1 MRKISMKSSCRI
13 CLFTGIF
20 LLLSIQGLTRFAVHP
35 PVGFV
40 LDDWSLWRDALNGE
54 SLWTVSCGAL
64 MNPTRPV
71 GACIQQVASRLLLDR
86 MALYGVLAWGNYSL
100 MLLLLFLIVRE
111 VTDRTDLAF
120 VAGAVFA
127 VLPNLCG
134 QFHWLCMI
142 IGIGQPC
149 YLVSAWL
156 LARYARRG
164 TLASLWG
171 ALFWYALA
179 LGNYEV
185 GVFLPAAY
193 AVLLWRRGW
202 KKCLMAL
209 LPFGLAL
216 GVYAAWRLTASF
228 GLGRGVGVA
237 PQFEAGL
244 SWYGV
249 KHTAADIVSWWAGL
263 DWWRAIGD
271 GATGFSELPWI
282 RATLL
287 ILADGI
293 LVALS
298 GLWLWKVQGGELP
311 APSQEKTQGKP
322 FGSTTLALFGAAWVA
337 ATYLPVFLG
346 YLAPRLNYLPGAGV
360 AFLIALV
367 LGRMK
372 MDRWL
377 GLVLGL
383 VFAGMVIGEGD
394 TKNWGDSIRFQ
405 ENLFQTMKDHRAD
418 WQDVEVLWLDT
429 RELSTRL
436 TSGLVAAN
444 RHHIDTIAEYRNAGL
459 LRGFG
464 PSAMAKL
471 VLDGQPGPRVVLDVE
486 YGAHEENGV
495 LKWHERYDPE
505 KPFETPMDRVY
516 RLDVLAAGT
525 RSSTDDLD

>member
-1 MRKISMKSSCRI
+1 MKKISMKSSWRVF
-13 CLFTGIF
+13 LLTGIF
-20 LLLSIQGLTRFAVHP
+20 LLLAIQGLTRFAVHP

-40 LDDWSLWRDALNGE
+40 LDDWSLWSDALNGE
-54 SLWTVSCGAL
+54 SLWTVSRNAL
-64 MNPTRPV
+64 LNPTRPV

-86 MALYGVLAWGNYSL
+86 MPWYGMLAWGNYSL
-100 MLLLLFLIVRE
+100 MLLLVFLLVRE
-111 VTDRTDLAF
+111 VTDRTELAF

-156 LARYARRG
+156 LARYVRRG
-164 TLASLWG
+164 TRRSLWG
-171 ALFWYALA
+171 AVFWYALA

-193 AVLLWRRGW
+193 AVLLWGRGW

-209 LPFGLAL
+209 MPFGLAL
-216 GVYAAWRLTASF
+216 GVYAAWRLTAGF

-237 PQFEAGL
+237 PQFTPRL
-244 SWYGV
+244 SGYAL

-282 RATLL
+282 QATLL
-287 ILADGI
+287 LLANGM

-298 GLWLWKVQGGELP
+298 GWWLWKAQSVEMP
-311 APSQEKTQGKP
+311 APSQEKTRDNP
-322 FGSTTLALFGAAWVA
+322 FGNATLALFGVAWVA
-337 ATYLPVFLG
+337 ATYLPAFLG
-346 YLAPRLNYLPGAGV
+346 YMAPRLNYLPGAGV
-360 AFLIALV
+360 AFLVALAA
-367 LGRMK
+367 GRMK
-372 MDRWL
+372 LERWL
-377 GLVLGL
+377 GLVLGV
-383 VFAGMVIGEGD
+383 VFAGMVVGEGD

-405 ENLFQTMKDHRAD
+405 ENLFQTMKEHRAD
-418 WQDVEVLWLDT
+418 WQDSEVLCLDT
-429 RELSTRL
+429 RELSNRL
-436 TSGLVAAN
+436 TPGLVAPN
-444 RHHIDTIAEYRNAGL
+444 CHHIDTVAEYRNAGL

-464 PSAMAKL
+464 PSAMAELILKER
-471 VLDGQPGPRVVLDVE
+471 PGPRVVLDVE

-495 LKWHERYDPE
+495 LKWHERYDPS

-516 RLDVLAAGT
+516 RLDVLSAGT
-525 RSSTDDLD
+525 RSSADARD